1 MSKSRK
7 QILLELLELESEN
20 LGEVGK
26 SDEKPT
32 DAVNSSQVQSPP
44 VTEDAVEEP
53 ITKPK
58 KKLTEKQL
66 EVLRKG
72 QQKRDENARMRAELR
87 ARQEADEQKLKEE
100 KIVKKA
106 IAIKKKQIKKNAV
119 LDEISDDDTPLEK
132 IKEIAVKEN
141 KGTDGSLRNPPLKEE
156 PPKKLFHFF

>member
-1 MSKSRK
+1 M
-7 QILLELLELESEN
+7 ESEN
-20 LGEVGK
+20 LGEVGT
-26 SDEKPT
+26 ST
-32 DAVNSSQVQSPP
+32 AIDAVKDPTPVLNS

-66 EVLRKG
+66 EVLKKG

-119 LDEISDDDTPLEK
+119 LDEISDDETPLEK
-132 IKEIAVKEN
+132 IKEIAVQAKPA
-141 KGTDGSLRNPPLKEE
+141 PPAQQE
-156 PPKKLFHFF
+156 PPKKLFSFF

>member
-7 QILLELLELESEN
+7 QILMELLELESEN
-20 LGEVGK
+20 LGGVGK
-26 SDEKPT
+26 EPSN
-32 DAVNSSQVQSPP
+32 DAVKDPPTLVPP

-66 EVLRKG
+66 EVLKKG

-87 ARQEADEQKLKEE
+87 ARQEADEKKLKEE

-132 IKEIAVKEN
+132 IKEVAMSAKPAPAPVVV
-141 KGTDGSLRNPPLKEE
+141 E
-156 PPKKLFHFF
+156 PPKPLFKFF

>member
-20 LGEVGK
+20 LGEAGK
-26 SDEKPT
+26 EEAK
-32 DAVNSSQVQSPP
+32 DAVINPSPSIPP

-87 ARQEADEQKLKEE
+87 ARQEEDERKLKEE

-132 IKEIAVKEN
+132 IKEIAVKE
-141 KGTDGSLRNPPLKEE
+141 KTVPPPPE
-156 PPKKLFHFF
+156 PPKKLFTFF